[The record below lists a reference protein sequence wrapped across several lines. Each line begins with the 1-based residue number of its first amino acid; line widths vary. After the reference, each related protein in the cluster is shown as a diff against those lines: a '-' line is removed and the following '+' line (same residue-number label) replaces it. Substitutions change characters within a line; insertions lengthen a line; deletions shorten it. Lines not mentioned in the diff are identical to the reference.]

1 MKTIDDIIGQL
12 RREKPELER
21 RFGVRRL
28 GVFGSYARGEQR
40 ADSDVDILVEVDP
53 AIGLRFVDLAEYLQT
68 VLGVRSE
75 VVSTRALGP
84 RSLSLIRTE
93 LRDVA

>member
-1 MKTIDDIIGQL
+1 VKTLDEILGQL
-12 RREKPELER
+12 RREKPELQR

-28 GVFGSYARGEQR
+28 AVFGSYARGEQR

-53 AIGLRFVDLAEYLQT
+53 SIGLRFVDLAEHLQAL
-68 VLGVRSE
+68 LGLPSE
-75 VVSTRALGP
+75 VVSSRALGA
-84 RSLSLIRTE
+84 RSLSLIQPD

>member
-1 MKTIDDIIGQL
+1 MKSTDEIVTLL

-28 GVFGSYARGEQR
+28 GLFGSYARGEQR

-53 AIGLRFVDLAEYLQT
+53 TIGLAFTDLADHLEAL
-68 VLGVRSE
+68 LGTRSE
-75 VVSTRALGP
+75 VVSRRAVGIAAW
-84 RSLSLIRTE
+84 RHISKE
-93 LRDVA
+93 LVDVA